1 MNDKTE
7 QALTD
12 ELRLAAKSAAP
23 YGTAM
28 IGASHLIDAAD
39 TIDNL
44 RAENESLR
52 EQRNHIGLCIGHA
65 LRGGKKDDH
74 EAGLSERMNAIRA
87 LIAERNEWRASR
99 IAYANEFP
107 LNADGEPDV
116 VNVHANIRSLKAQ
129 LAEAQAALKT
139 VMRNAELSKEP
150 CDPDHESPAAIR
162 NGKFAGLASI
172 AAQGLGMVRGPSL
185 TEHLVEAQK
194 DAERLDWIIE
204 HRAYVVSD
212 PDSCDGF
219 WLNYARLDGTVWTQV
234 TEHETPRAAIDAAK
248 GESNA

>member
-1 MNDKTE
+1 MTSPRPHAE
-7 QALTD
+7 LAARQSVTD
-12 ELRLAAKSAAP
+12 ELRLAKRAITMAGLNGWGNLFS
-23 YGTAM
+23 
-28 IGASHLIDAAD
+28 DAAD
-39 TIDNL
+39 TINTL

-52 EQRNHIGLCIGHA
+52 EQRNRIGLCIGHA
-65 LRGGKKDDH
+65 LSGGRKDDH

-87 LIAERNEWRASR
+87 LIAERNEWQAAR

-129 LAEAQAALKT
+129 LAEAQ
-139 VMRNAELSKEP
+139 
-150 CDPDHESPAAIR
+150 
-162 NGKFAGLASI
+162 
-172 AAQGLGMVRGPSL
+172 
-185 TEHLVEAQK
+185 K

-212 PDSCDGF
+212 PDCCDGY
-219 WLNYARLDGTVWTQV
+219 WLNYARPDGTMWTQA

-248 GESNA
+248 GDSNA